1 MSRDNNSYQS
11 LINQLS
17 IDDRLTE
24 LEKCVVLLQMFTYV
38 GNDIYDNHINSY
50 PIKCSRE
57 DSEKFLKD
65 NASFIEY

>member
-24 LEKCVVLLQMFTYV
+24 LEKVCCPSSNVYIRWKRL
-38 GNDIYDNHINSY
+38 YDEHINSY
-50 PIKCSRE
+50 PIKCSRK
-57 DSEKFLKD
+57 DSENF
-65 NASFIEY
+65 